1 MKPRHTVQL
10 TLKGLLPMG
19 SVNWADLLAPAGEEL
34 HRANLSCITSWL
46 RKRALAWG
54 GSGQGLLWTEGYQ
67 GLLK

>member
-1 MKPRHTVQL
+1 
-10 TLKGLLPMG
+10 MG